1 MSPAIPG
8 WDIGGVNTKVTPL
21 EAATDDPVIRS
32 MCLPFEVKHDP
43 AGLWHSMEA
52 GG

>member
-1 MSPAIPG
+1 MSTAILG
-8 WDIGGVNTKVTPL
+8 WDIGGVNTKVTRL
-21 EAATDDPVIRS
+21 EAGADGPVIRS
-32 MCLPFEVKHDP
+32 MCLPFELKHDP